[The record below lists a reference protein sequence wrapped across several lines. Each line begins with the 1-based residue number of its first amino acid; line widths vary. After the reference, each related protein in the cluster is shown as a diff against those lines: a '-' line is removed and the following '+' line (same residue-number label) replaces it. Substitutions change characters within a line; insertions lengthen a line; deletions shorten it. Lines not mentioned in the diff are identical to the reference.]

1 MQSMTYLASLAAEF
15 APQTCRVYRL
25 VRFRPRREYCA
36 GKQSGVNEFVRNTH
50 YKKIVIPRLQKLF
63 PNLLRYNYL
72 L

>member
-1 MQSMTYLASLAAEF
+1 MQSIVSLAAEF
-15 APQTCRVYRL
+15 TPQTCRVCRL
-25 VRFRPRREYCA
+25 VRFRSRREYCA